1 MSETNGVAYGFL
13 SVKNVFDGRGWGSPS
28 TLLALTAR
36 ALTGHLESLTR
47 LGRASAAGCSTVMR
61 VSRTCGVLA
70 AALGVLPF
78 TPAQAQSQRPPLAG
92 ARPVQ
97 AAPQITPS
105 PQQPRPVMV
114 QPDLSIVQL
123 RPDQVELLRRVLGDA
138 YTHGFEP
145 EAFAPDQ
152 AVSQAQLIGLTLA
165 YARAVRT
172 GRLPANGFMNEWG
185 LRPAPYDPTIDFLNA
200 WQQDRLA
207 EWLDSLPP
215 PYTGYQTL
223 RTGLATYRDIA
234 AKGGWQPL
242 AAGPELKEG
251 ATGAR
256 VVALEARLA
265 AEDPTIAVDGA
276 PIFDAAL
283 TQAVQRAQKRFGLN
297 PNGIVDKATLAAL
310 NTPVEQRID
319 QIVANMERWRWL
331 PQTLPAD
338 RIQVNV
344 AAAILSV
351 FHHDTPTLT
360 MRAVTGRPGDETPM
374 LSSMIHSIV
383 LNPPWNVPPS
393 IASKELWPKERAHP
407 GYLARNDFIVIPTE
421 GGGSRLQQKA
431 GPKAA
436 LGRVKFDFN
445 NPYGV
450 YLHDTPIRSKFDSF
464 SRLAS
469 HGCVR
474 LQKPIELAK
483 ALMEGD
489 PTWTPEK
496 IDETLASGDTVRA
509 RLPQQIAVFLLYWTA
524 YVTPDGQVNF
534 RQDPYGWDRELVQRI
549 AAL

>member
-1 MSETNGVAYGFL
+1 
-13 SVKNVFDGRGWGSPS
+13 
-28 TLLALTAR
+28 
-36 ALTGHLESLTR
+36 
-47 LGRASAAGCSTVMR
+47 MR
-61 VSRTCGVLA
+61 FTRTCGVLA
-70 AALGVLPF
+70 AATSLLSLEV
-78 TPAQAQSQRPPLAG
+78 AQAQTQLAQTQLAQSQRPALAG
-92 ARPVQ
+92 GRPPQATPQQ
-97 AAPQITPS
+97 AAPMVAARPS
-105 PQQPRPVMV
+105 VFQADPFA
-114 QPDLSIVQL
+114 VQL
-123 RPDQVELLRRVLGDA
+123 RNDQVDLLRRVLGDA
-138 YTHGFEP
+138 YTHGFEVGAYAP
-145 EAFAPDQ
+145 ERAQ
-152 AVSQAQLIGLTLA
+152 NQAQLIGLTLA
-165 YARAVRT
+165 YAKAVRT
-172 GRLPANGFMNEWG
+172 GRLPAANFMNEWG
-185 LRPAPYDPTIDFLNA
+185 LRPAPYDPTIDFINA
-200 WQQDRLA
+200 VQQDRLA
-207 EWLDSLPP
+207 DWLDTLPP

-223 RTGLATYRDIA
+223 RGGLATYRDIA
-234 AKGGWQPL
+234 ARGGWKML
-242 AAGPELKEG
+242 APGPDLKEG

-297 PNGIVDKATLAAL
+297 PTGVVGKATLDAL

-319 QIVANMERWRWL
+319 QITANMERWRWL

-351 FHHDTPTLT
+351 FSHDTPTLT

-383 LNPPWNVPPS
+383 LNPPWNVPS
-393 IASKELWPKERAHP
+393 TIAAKELWPKERKSP
-407 GYLARNDFIVIPTE
+407 GYLRRNDFIVIPT
-421 GGGSRLQQKA
+421 GDGGSRLQQKA

-436 LGRVKFDFN
+436 LGQVKFDFN

-450 YLHDTPIRSKFDSF
+450 YLHDTPSRSKFDSF

-483 ALMEGD
+483 ALMAGD
-489 PTWTPEK
+489 PLWTPEK
-496 IDETLASGDTVRA
+496 IDATLASGDTVRA
-509 RLPQQIAVFLLYWTA
+509 KLPQQIAVFLLYWTA

>member
-1 MSETNGVAYGFL
+1 MSLL
-13 SVKNVFDGRGWGSPS
+13 S
-28 TLLALTAR
+28 
-36 ALTGHLESLTR
+36 LE
-47 LGRASAAGCSTVMR
+47 AAHG
-61 VSRTCGVLA
+61 
-70 AALGVLPF
+70 
-78 TPAQAQSQRPPLAG
+78 QSQRPPLAG
-92 ARPVQ
+92 GRPVQ
-97 AAPQITPS
+97 AAPQQAAPMVPTRPS
-105 PQQPRPVMV
+105 IV
-114 QPDLSIVQL
+114 QPDPFAIPL
-123 RPDQVELLRRVLGDA
+123 RNDQVEVLRRVLGDA
-138 YTHGFEP
+138 YTHGFEIG
-145 EAFAPDQ
+145 AFAPERAQ
-152 AVSQAQLIGLTLA
+152 TQAQLVGLTLA
-165 YARAVRT
+165 YAKAVRT
-172 GRLPANGFMNEWG
+172 GRLPASGFMNEWG
-185 LRPAPYDPTIDFLNA
+185 LRPAPYDPTIDYINA
-200 WQQDRLA
+200 VQQDRLA
-207 EWLDSLPP
+207 EWLDTLPP

-223 RTGLATYRDIA
+223 RGGLATYRDIA
-234 AKGGWQPL
+234 ARGGWKPL
-242 AAGPELKEG
+242 APGPDLKEG

-297 PNGIVDKATLAAL
+297 PTGIVGKATLDAL

-351 FHHDTPTLT
+351 FSHDTPTLT

-383 LNPPWNVPPS
+383 LNPPWNVPAS
-393 IASKELWPKERAHP
+393 IAAKELWPKERKSP
-407 GYLARNDFIVIPTE
+407 GYLRRNDFIVIPT
-421 GGGSRLQQKA
+421 GDGGSRLQQKA

-436 LGRVKFDFN
+436 LGQVKFDFN

-450 YLHDTPIRSKFDSF
+450 YLHDTPSRSKFDSF

-483 ALMEGD
+483 ALMAGD
-489 PTWTPEK
+489 PLWTPEK
-496 IDETLASGDTVRA
+496 IDATLASGDTVRA
-509 RLPQQIAVFLLYWTA
+509 KLPQQIAVFLLYWTA

>member
-1 MSETNGVAYGFL
+1 M
-13 SVKNVFDGRGWGSPS
+13 
-28 TLLALTAR
+28 
-36 ALTGHLESLTR
+36 
-47 LGRASAAGCSTVMR
+47 MR
-61 VSRTCGVLA
+61 VTRPCGVLA
-70 AALGVLPF
+70 AAISLLSLV
-78 TPAQAQSQRPPLAG
+78 PAQAQSQRPPVA
-92 ARPVQ
+92 AKTTPQQAVPVVP
-97 AAPQITPS
+97 AAPAP
-105 PQQPRPVMV
+105 V
-114 QPDLSIVQL
+114 QPDLSAVQL
-123 RPDQVELLRRVLGDA
+123 RADQTELLRRVLGEA
-138 YTHGFEP
+138 STHGFDTKT
-145 EAFAPDQ
+145 FAPEK
-152 AVSQAQLIGLTLA
+152 ATTQAQLISLTLA
-165 YARAVRT
+165 YAKAVHS
-172 GRLPANGFMNEWG
+172 GRLPVSAFMTEWG
-185 LRPAPYDPTIDFLNA
+185 LRPAPYDPAVDFVA
-200 WQQDRLA
+200 AVQQDRLA
-207 EWLDSLPP
+207 AWLDSLPP

-223 RTGLATYRDIA
+223 RTGLATYRAIA
-234 AKGGWQPL
+234 AKGGWKPL
-242 AAGPELKEG
+242 VPTGEAPKEG
-251 ATGAR
+251 ETGPRIA
-256 VVALEARLA
+256 ALAARLA
-265 AEDPTIAVDGA
+265 AEDPTVVVGSA
-276 PIFDAAL
+276 PVFDATL
-283 TQAVQRAQKRFGLN
+283 IQAVQRAQKRFGLN
-297 PNGIVDKATLAAL
+297 PDGVVGRGTLEAL

-331 PQTLPAD
+331 PQTLPAE

-351 FHHDTPTLT
+351 FHQDTPTLT

-383 LNPPWNVPPS
+383 LNPPWNVPSS
-393 IASKELWPKERAHP
+393 IATKELWPKEKASP
-407 GYLARNDFIVIPTE
+407 GYLSRNDFIVIPT
-421 GGGSRLQQKA
+421 GDGGSRLQQKA

-436 LGRVKFDFN
+436 LGQVKFDFN

-450 YLHDTPIRSKFDSF
+450 YLHDTPSRSKFDSF

-509 RLPQQIAVFLLYWTA
+509 KLPQQIAVFLLYWTA

>member
-1 MSETNGVAYGFL
+1 
-13 SVKNVFDGRGWGSPS
+13 
-28 TLLALTAR
+28 
-36 ALTGHLESLTR
+36 
-47 LGRASAAGCSTVMR
+47 MR
-61 VSRTCGVLA
+61 VTRPCGVLA
-70 AALGVLPF
+70 AAISLLSLA
-78 TPAQAQSQRPPLAG
+78 PAQAQSQRPAV
-92 ARPVQ
+92 AAQ
-97 AAPQITPS
+97 AAPQ
-105 PQQPRPVMV
+105 QAVPVV
-114 QPDLSIVQL
+114 PAPPAPAPPDLSAVQL
-123 RPDQVELLRRVLGDA
+123 RSDQVELLRRVLGEA
-138 YTHGFEP
+138 YTHGFD
-145 EAFAPDQ
+145 AKTFAPEQ
-152 AVSQAQLIGLTLA
+152 ATTQAQLVSLTLA
-165 YARAVRT
+165 YAKAVRS
-172 GRLPANGFMNEWG
+172 GRLPPSAFMVEWG
-185 LRPAPYDPTIDFLNA
+185 LRPTPYDPAIDFVTA
-200 WQQDRLA
+200 VQQDRLA
-207 EWLDSLPP
+207 VWLDTLPP

-223 RTGLATYRDIA
+223 RTGLATYRAIA
-234 AKGGWQPL
+234 AKGSWRPL
-242 AAGPELKEG
+242 VPAGEALKEG
-251 ATGAR
+251 ETGPR
-256 VVALEARLA
+256 VSALAARLA
-265 AEDPTIAVDGA
+265 AEDPTVVVA
-276 PIFDAAL
+276 PAPVFDAAL
-283 TQAVQRAQKRFGLN
+283 IQAVQRAQKRFGLN
-297 PNGIVDKATLAAL
+297 PDGVVGRGTLEAL

-331 PQTLPAD
+331 PQTLPPE

-383 LNPPWNVPPS
+383 LNPPWNVPSS
-393 IASKELWPKERAHP
+393 IAAKELWPKEKASP
-407 GYLARNDFIVIPTE
+407 GYLRRNDFIIIPT
-421 GGGSRLQQKA
+421 GDGGSRLQQKA

-436 LGRVKFDFN
+436 LGQVKFDFN

-450 YLHDTPIRSKFDSF
+450 YLHDTPSRSKFDSF

-509 RLPQQIAVFLLYWTA
+509 KLPQQIAVFLLYWTA

>member
-1 MSETNGVAYGFL
+1 M
-13 SVKNVFDGRGWGSPS
+13 
-28 TLLALTAR
+28 
-36 ALTGHLESLTR
+36 
-47 LGRASAAGCSTVMR
+47 AA
-61 VSRTCGVLA
+61 
-70 AALGVLPF
+70 P
-78 TPAQAQSQRPPLAG
+78 RPPALA
-92 ARPVQ
+92 
-97 AAPQITPS
+97 
-105 PQQPRPVMV
+105 
-114 QPDLSIVQL
+114 DLSAIQL
-123 RPDQVELLRRVLGDA
+123 RPDQIDLLRQTLSDA
-138 YTHGFEP
+138 YLHGFEP
-145 EAFAPDQ
+145 GAFSPDQ
-152 AVSQAQLIGLTLA
+152 AIGLLQARDPRAQSAGQTQLISLTLA

-172 GRLPANGFMNEWG
+172 GRLPASGFMNEWG
-185 LRPAPYDPTIDFLNA
+185 LRPAPYDPAPDFA
-200 WQQDRLA
+200 AAAQQDRLA
-207 EWLDSLPP
+207 EWLASLPP

-223 RTGLATYRDIA
+223 QKGLATYREIA
-234 AKGGWQPL
+234 ARGGWAPL
-242 AAGPELKEG
+242 PAGPDLKEG
-251 ATGAR
+251 AKGAR

-265 AEDPTIAVDGA
+265 LEDPTVAVDGA

-297 PNGIVDKATLAAL
+297 PNGIVDKRTIAAL
-310 NTPVEQRID
+310 NVPVERRLD
-319 QIVANMERWRWL
+319 QIQANMERWRWL

-351 FHHDTPTLT
+351 FHHDVPSLT

-393 IASKELWPKERAHP
+393 IAAKELWPKERASP
-407 GYLARNDFIVIPTE
+407 GYLARNDFIVIPT
-421 GGGSRLQQKA
+421 GDGGSRLQQKA

-436 LGRVKFDFN
+436 LGQVKFDFN

-450 YLHDTPIRSKFDSF
+450 YLHDTPSRSKFDSF

-489 PTWTPEK
+489 PTWTPEM
-496 IDETLASGDTVRA
+496 IDQTIASGDTVRA
-509 RLPQQIAVFLLYWTA
+509 KLPQQIAVFLLYWTA

-534 RQDPYGWDRELVQRI
+534 RDDPYGWDRELVQRI
-549 AAL
+549 AALRPGSA

>member
-1 MSETNGVAYGFL
+1 
-13 SVKNVFDGRGWGSPS
+13 
-28 TLLALTAR
+28 
-36 ALTGHLESLTR
+36 
-47 LGRASAAGCSTVMR
+47 MR
-61 VSRTCGVLA
+61 VSRFCGVLA
-70 AALGVLPF
+70 AALCLLSLA
-78 TPAQAQSQRPPLAG
+78 PAQAQSQRPPLAG
-92 ARPVQ
+92 GRPVQ
-97 AAPQITPS
+97 SVPLIQAPRTSIF
-105 PQQPRPVMV
+105 
-114 QPDLSIVQL
+114 QPDLSSVQL
-123 RPDQVELLRRVLGDA
+123 RADQVEVLRRVLGDS
-138 YTHGFEP
+138 YTHGFELG
-145 EAFAPDQ
+145 AFAPDQ
-152 AVSQAQLIGLTLA
+152 AINLYLSRDPAARAAGQNQLIGLTLA

-172 GRLPANGFMNEWG
+172 GRLPTSGFMNAWG
-185 LRPAPYDPTIDFLNA
+185 LRPAPYDPTADFVLA
-200 WQQDRLA
+200 AQQDRLA
-207 EWLDSLPP
+207 EWLDGLPP

-234 AKGGWQPL
+234 ARGGWAPL
-242 AAGPELKEG
+242 TPGPDLKEG

-265 AEDPTIAVDGA
+265 AEDPTIAVDAA

-297 PNGIVDKATLAAL
+297 PNGIVDKRTLDAL
-310 NTPVEQRID
+310 NTPVERRVD

-331 PQTLPAD
+331 PQVLPAD

-383 LNPPWNVPPS
+383 LNPPWNVPSS
-393 IASKELWPKERAHP
+393 IAAKELWPKEKASP
-407 GYLARNDFIVIPTE
+407 GYLRRNDFIVIPTGE
-421 GGGSRLQQKA
+421 GGSRLQQKA

-436 LGRVKFDFN
+436 LGQVKFDFN

-450 YLHDTPIRSKFDSF
+450 YLHDTPSRSRFDSF

-489 PTWTPEK
+489 PLWTPEK
-496 IDETLASGDTVRA
+496 IDQTIASGDTVRA
-509 RLPQQIAVFLLYWTA
+509 KLPQQIAVFLLYWTA